1 MATDQDEKTTTGQS
15 GINYSTADCDALLTK
30 FSQGNLI
37 NAADIVTLFNYYDDY
52 KSHTHDVT
60 DLTTKDTF
68 GNLAGSQTRSTNR
81 TTGNPRGTNATASDP
96 TNTTT
101 ITAVT
106 HTTIR
111 NMFNSL
117 RSHTHYWDDQQD

>member
-15 GINYSTADCDALLTK
+15 GINYTAADCDALLTK
-30 FSQGNLI
+30 FSRGNLI

-52 KSHTHDVT
+52 KSHTHNVT

-68 GNLAGSQTRSTNR
+68 GNLSGNQGVSYVR
-81 TTGNPRGTNATASDP
+81 TTGNTRGTNATASDP
-96 TNTTT
+96 NNTTT
-101 ITAVT
+101 ITAVDY
-106 HTTIR
+106 TTVR

-117 RSHTHYWDDQQD
+117 RSHTHYWDDKQD